1 MYPFKNNDIFYY
13 INSINGP
20 NLNKIIQLSRLKTEL
35 SIDSTSCLPRASSNI
50 RWLRSMRMEIPLA
63 INQEKVETNVSEH
76 MIFMNKGFARNYQ
89 AELPNDHGKY
99 FAEMELNWDNGDSAP
114 FGSMYIVE

>member
-1 MYPFKNNDIFYY
+1 MISAFFCNFKNNDIFYY

-35 SIDSTSCLPRASSNI
+35 SIDSCLPRASSNI

-63 INQEKVETNVSEH
+63 IDQEKVETNVSEH

-89 AELPNDHGKY
+89 AE
-99 FAEMELNWDNGDSAP
+99 
-114 FGSMYIVE
+114 